1 MSDPN
6 QAFRERLQAIFADEA
21 RSHLAEIEV
30 GLLAL
35 EQGTAAGRAGNLEQ
49 VLKALHTLKGAARAV
64 DRDHLERLCHAL
76 ESACAATQR
85 TPQAPAASDLDL
97 LLRGVGLARD
107 LAGKAAGR
115 TVNQAGAL
123 IKQLERLAGRTG
135 APAGALEDNA
145 QAEVPESVVLPSQAD
160 AAKAG
165 PGGMRPPAVE
175 PHPETAPYAA
185 PEAAQP
191 LPALLRVDAARLD
204 TIRAEAEALLG
215 TELSLQHQAA
225 ELRALAAEIAQQR
238 RAGDVDR
245 PETELRCA
253 RLAQAVGATC
263 SALSGTRKRLL
274 GAVLETALV
283 PFSEALDEL
292 PALVRKLARGRG
304 REVMLEIDGAAV
316 RIDRRILGVIRE
328 ALIHLVSNAVDHG
341 IESAPVRLAAGKSAS
356 GALQVAVKQCDARHV
371 LVCVSDDGA
380 GFDSVAL
387 AGAAGIRPGEFAR
400 LGESERI
407 ALALR
412 AGVSTQTQVTPV
424 SGRGMGLA
432 IVADK
437 VRAAGGSLQI
447 HSQPGRG
454 SRFELL
460 LPVSLASL
468 RALVVTCGGQ
478 RYAVPMAELHA
489 VRLLEAGDI
498 GMVEDRETVVAQGRV
513 LPLLRLAS
521 LFGLPAG
528 EGRIALLAEKGA
540 RPFALLVDDIV
551 AEQDVLPRG
560 LGPLLLRVRFFSG
573 ATELGDGTLVPV
585 LALDDI
591 AAHALLGAQP
601 TPAQADPVR
610 PGVRRVLV
618 AEDSITSRLLL
629 KHILEGAGCEVET
642 AADGLEAL
650 SRLRQ
655 RRFDAVVSDVEM
667 PHLDGLGLTAR
678 IRAEPGTSD
687 LPVILVT
694 SLQTPAER
702 ERGLQAGA
710 DAYLT
715 KGAFDQDQLLAALRR
730 LT

>member
-1 MSDPN
+1 MSDPH

-21 RSHLAEIEV
+21 LGHLATIEA

-35 EQGTAAGRAGNLEQ
+35 ERGDGATPAGAIEP
-49 VLKALHTLKGAARAV
+49 VLKGLHTLKGAARAV

-76 ESACAATQR
+76 ESACAAVG
-85 TPQAPAASDLDL
+85 QAAQMPAASDLDL
-97 LLRGVGLARD
+97 LLRGVGLARG
-107 LAGKAAGR
+107 LAGAATGR
-115 TVNQAGAL
+115 TINQANAL
-123 IKQLERLAGRTG
+123 IGLLEHVAEQGNAATG
-135 APAGALEDNA
+135 TAQSGSAPVAEPEAAPPPAAPAPAGPARA
-145 QAEVPESVVLPSQAD
+145 QEPDPAM
-160 AAKAG
+160 AG
-165 PGGMRPPAVE
+165 QVE
-175 PHPETAPYAA
+175 PEPATAR
-185 PEAAQP
+185 
-191 LPALLRVDAARLD
+191 PALLRVDAGRLD
-204 TIRAEAEALLG
+204 LIRTEVEALLAI
-215 TELSLQHQAA
+215 ELSLQHQTA
-225 ELRALAAEIAQQR
+225 ELRALAAQMARQR
-238 RAGDVDR
+238 RTGDGDGTE
-245 PETELRCA
+245 PELHCA
-253 RLAQAVGATC
+253 RLAQALGATC
-263 SALSGTRKRLL
+263 STLSGTRNRLL

-304 REVMLEIDGAAV
+304 REVALEIEGAAV

-328 ALIHLVSNAVDHG
+328 ALIHLVTNAVDHG
-341 IESAPVRLAAGKSAS
+341 IEPEPQRLAAGKRAA
-356 GALQVAVKQCDARHV
+356 GTLRVAVTQRDASHV
-371 LVCVSDDGA
+371 LVRVEDDGA
-380 GFDSVAL
+380 GFDSPAL
-387 AGAAGIRPGEFAR
+387 ARAAGVGPDEFERLDEAAR
-400 LGESERI
+400 V

-412 AGVSTQTQVTPV
+412 AGVSTRSEVNTV

-437 VRAAGGSLQI
+437 VAEAGGSLRI
-447 HSQPGRG
+447 DSRPGRG
-454 SRFELL
+454 SRFDLL

-468 RALVVTCGGQ
+468 RALVVSCGGQ
-478 RYAVPMAELHA
+478 RYALPLAALQA
-489 VRLLEAGDI
+489 VRSLEAGDI
-498 GMVEDRETVVAQGRV
+498 GLVEDRETMVVHGRV
-513 LPLLRLAS
+513 LPLVRLAS

-528 EGRIALLAEKGA
+528 EEGVALLVHDEA
-540 RPFALLVDDIV
+540 RDARSFALLVDDII

-560 LGPLLLRVRFFSG
+560 LGPLLRRVRFFSG

-585 LALDDI
+585 IALDDI
-591 AAHALLGAQP
+591 AAHALAGAAAL
-601 TPAQADPVR
+601 PAAADAAR
-610 PGVRRVLV
+610 PGRRRVLV
-618 AEDSITSRLLL
+618 AEDSVTSRLLL

-655 RRFDAVVSDVEM
+655 HRFDAVVSDVEM

-678 IRAEPGTSD
+678 IRAEPGMAD

-715 KGAFDQDQLLAALRR
+715 KGAFDQDQLLAALDR

>member
-1 MSDPN
+1 MSDAN
-6 QAFRERLQAIFADEA
+6 QAFRDRLQAIFADEA
-21 RSHLAEIEV
+21 RGHLAAIEA

-35 EQGTAAGRAGNLEQ
+35 EQGAPAAHAEAMEP

-76 ESACAATQR
+76 ESACVAMRQAAHM
-85 TPQAPAASDLDL
+85 PAASDLDL

-107 LAGKAAGR
+107 LAGAATGR
-115 TVNQAGAL
+115 TINQAGAL
-123 IKQLERLAGRTG
+123 IVQLERVAEQAGAPPG
-135 APAGALEDNA
+135 GAEPQADEAPAGPAR
-145 QAEVPESVVLPSQAD
+145 VPGLAPD
-160 AAKAG
+160 
-165 PGGMRPPAVE
+165 PA
-175 PHPETAPYAA
+175 PETAGQAEPEPAA
-185 PEAAQP
+185 AR
-191 LPALLRVDAARLD
+191 PALLRVDAARLD
-204 TIRAEAEALLG
+204 AIRTEAEALLAA
-215 TELSLQHQAA
+215 ELSLQHQAA
-225 ELRALAAEIAQQR
+225 ELRALAAEMAQQR
-238 RAGDVDR
+238 RAGELDR
-245 PETELRCA
+245 PEPELRCA
-253 RLAQAVGATC
+253 QLAQALGATC
-263 SALSGTRKRLL
+263 SALSGTRQRLL

-304 REVMLEIDGAAV
+304 REVALELEGAAV

-328 ALIHLVSNAVDHG
+328 ALIHLVTNAVDHG
-341 IESAPVRLAAGKSAS
+341 IEPGPLRQSAGKSAA
-356 GALQVAVKQCDARHV
+356 GALRVAVSQRDARHV

-387 AGAAGIRPGEFAR
+387 ARAAGIEPGEFGR
-400 LGESERI
+400 LGEEARL

-412 AGVSTQTQVTPV
+412 AGVSTRAEVSSV

-437 VRAAGGSLQI
+437 VAAAGGSLQI
-447 HSQPGRG
+447 HSQPGQG

-468 RALVVTCGGQ
+468 RALVVTCSGQ
-478 RYAVPMAELHA
+478 RYAVPLAALQA
-489 VRLLEAGDI
+489 VLSLGAGDI
-498 GMVEDRETVVAQGRV
+498 GMVEDRETVVVHGRV

-528 EGRIALLAEKGA
+528 EGKVALLADNGA

-560 LGPLLLRVRFFSG
+560 LGPLLRRVRFFSG
-573 ATELGDGTLVPV
+573 ATELGDGALVPV
-585 LALDDI
+585 LALDDL
-591 AAHALLGAQP
+591 ALHALAGAAP
-601 TPAQADPVR
+601 LPAQADAGK
-610 PGVRRVLV
+610 PGARRVLV

-678 IRAEPGTSD
+678 IRAEPGTAD